1 MAIDHFSGK
10 VMQRMLTQ
18 LRSTFARAVLAR
30 LVHRHSGGAA
40 RTRTLVPPVRGR
52 RIADSLANGRPA
64 VSGRR
69 GRLPHGMAVGSEYR
83 RIFS

>member
-30 LVHRHSGGAA
+30 LVHRHSGGA
-40 RTRTLVPPVRGR
+40 R
-52 RIADSLANGRPA
+52 ADSDFGTPGEGSANRRFTSKRAPGREWQARSFTPWHG
-64 VSGRR
+64 GRI
-69 GRLPHGMAVGSEYR
+69 GIPPDL
-83 RIFS
+83 

>member
-30 LVHRHSGGAA
+30 LVHRHSGGGA
-40 RTRTLVPPVRGR
+40 RGLGLWYPR
-52 RIADSLANGRPA
+52 
-64 VSGRR
+64 
-69 GRLPHGMAVGSEYR
+69 
-83 RIFS
+83 